1 MTHGFFRIYG
11 DDWDGFSMAFT
22 GFFSGDRKNDLTDQ
36 CSPILVEA
44 LQVNLVGG
52 IPTPLKNDG
61 VKVGLLFPIYGK
73 INMFKPPSRNF
84 VHVQMTPC
92 CWSNDAQPLVK
103 LPFLLIETYSC

>member
-52 IPTPLKNDG
+52 TPTPLKNDG

-73 INMFKPPSRNF
+73 INMFQTTK
-84 VHVQMTPC
+84 QKLCPC
-92 CWSNDAQPLVK
+92 SNDPMLLVK
-103 LPFLLIETYSC
+103 RCSTPGQAPILVD